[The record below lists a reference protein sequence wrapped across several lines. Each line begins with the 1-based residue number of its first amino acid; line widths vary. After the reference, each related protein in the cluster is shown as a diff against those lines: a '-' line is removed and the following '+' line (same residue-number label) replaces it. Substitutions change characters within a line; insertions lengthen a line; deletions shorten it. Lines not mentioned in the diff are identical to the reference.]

1 MCPKKDAIEV
11 VFYLHYWDFLGPTLT
26 KAVNL
31 IFSTRHMPNEWTEEI
46 IYMIPKSDARCDE
59 ISKWRPITVL
69 NDVYK
74 TVAKTIA
81 NRMRLLLP
89 SIIHD
94 TQLGFLQDRS
104 IFDNTFLFWDMIA
117 LALTSQ
123 KIPC

>member
-1 MCPKKDAIEV
+1 ME
-11 VFYLHYWDFLGPTLT
+11 
-26 KAVNL
+26 
-31 IFSTRHMPNEWTEEI
+31 SWTEGI
-46 IYMIPKSDARCDE
+46 IYMILKSDAQCDE
-59 ISKWRPITVL
+59 ISKWRPITLL
-69 NDVYK
+69 NDIYK
-74 TVAKTIA
+74 IVAKTIA